1 MRTKRQKIT
10 LKEKKALSKDCK
22 MKNAKGNSNYA
33 RKSKHL
39 NTFGGRGFEYEDKLW
54 K

>member
-1 MRTKRQKIT
+1 MKTRRQKIT
-10 LKEKKALSKDCK
+10 LKEKKQLAKANR
-22 MKNAKGNSNYA
+22 MKNAKGNSNYG

-39 NTFGGRGFEYEDKLW
+39 NTHGGWGFEYTEKPW